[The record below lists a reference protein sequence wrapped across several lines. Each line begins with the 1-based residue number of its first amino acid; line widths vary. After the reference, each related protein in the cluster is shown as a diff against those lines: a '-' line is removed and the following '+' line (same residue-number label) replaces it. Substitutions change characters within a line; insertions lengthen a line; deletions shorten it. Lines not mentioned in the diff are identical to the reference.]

1 MTKIGTRR
9 STGVLVLVL
18 LLVNG
23 AAVWGQ
29 AGWALEN
36 IVPAGWDLNAALALS
51 LAFAA
56 AIELIG
62 VFLAMMADA
71 GEDEGL
77 PSGGVRL
84 GSYAVGLVSGSLN
97 FSHWYV
103 SGVSAAIAFGFLS
116 AVSPFLW
123 GIWSRVRR
131 GQMSAPSRRFW
142 HPVRSVSLIRGMA
155 WDGLSDE
162 NEAVRRLSKPRL
174 LDVPRVPSDTDMD
187 NFLSAWDMSR
197 DMMTDTVSHAD
208 MSEGQRQ
215 DMADRL
221 RTAMDNLSPEIGT
234 GVSQPVPPSGFGD
247 IDWDSELSELSGQ
260 DAALTALGQDVSR
273 TAEALS
279 NGTDT
284 VLPQRTRLSGGSVPA
299 GFLDTLRT
307 WNPDIMSPAD
317 FKRTAAG
324 THGVSVKTVGR
335 WMDREMSQDDPRRRR

>member
-155 WDGLSDE
+155 WEGLSDE

-174 LDVPRVPSDTDMD
+174 LDVPGVPSDTDMD
-187 NFLSAWDMSR
+187 NFRTRWDMP
-197 DMMTDTVSHAD
+197 
-208 MSEGQRQ
+208 GQRTGITPAGWTGPVATMSDVQ
-215 DMADRL
+215 DSEA
-221 RTAMDNLSPEIGT
+221 AMRGEIGT

-260 DAALTALGQDVSR
+260 DSALTALGQDVSR

-284 VLPQRTRLSGGSVPA
+284 PLPQRTRLSGGSVPA

-307 WNPDIMSPAD
+307 WNPDIMSRAD

-324 THGVSVKTVGR
+324 THGVSVKTIGR
-335 WMDREMSQDDPRRRR
+335 WMVAGMSQDDPRYLR